1 MTENNNNM
9 NDINSIEKKFI
20 ILKEDLARIFDVH
33 VRTVDNHLKDAAEK
47 YPEKECLRRKLGSK
61 WFCFGDEL
69 REVITLTSSASHE
82 TSDSD
87 NLTEEERSQMDEAF
101 DNYVELQSDILRN
114 K

>member
-1 MTENNNNM
+1 MTENGNNM
-9 NDINSIEKKFI
+9 DSINSIEKKFI

-33 VRTVDNHLKDAAEK
+33 VRTIDNHLKDAAEK

-69 REVITLTSSASHE
+69 REVITLTSSASRE
-82 TSDSD
+82 TSEYD
-87 NLTEEERSQMDEAF
+87 NLTEEERNQMEEAF